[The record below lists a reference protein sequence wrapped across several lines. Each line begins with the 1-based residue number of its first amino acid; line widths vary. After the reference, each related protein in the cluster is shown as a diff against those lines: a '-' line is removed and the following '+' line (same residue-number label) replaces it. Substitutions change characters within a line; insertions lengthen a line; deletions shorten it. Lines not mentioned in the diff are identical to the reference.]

1 MNFPPKIQKCSQK
14 TTKFSQEYG
23 MTTTTKE
30 KEIKLFDIT
39 KTRALFQGF
48 TILK

>member
-23 MTTTTKE
+23 MTTTKKE